1 MRKIALE
8 IASDKF
14 EGLHE
19 LKPADIR
26 QYLGVPEY
34 SRDKYQGNDYAGVVT
49 GLAWTAVGG
58 EILFVGTSLA
68 EEKAD
73 ALP

>member
-26 QYLGVPEY
+26 QYLGSSGIFTRQV
-34 SRDKYQGNDYAGVVT
+34 SGK
-49 GLAWTAVGG
+49 
-58 EILFVGTSLA
+58 
-68 EEKAD
+68 
-73 ALP
+73 